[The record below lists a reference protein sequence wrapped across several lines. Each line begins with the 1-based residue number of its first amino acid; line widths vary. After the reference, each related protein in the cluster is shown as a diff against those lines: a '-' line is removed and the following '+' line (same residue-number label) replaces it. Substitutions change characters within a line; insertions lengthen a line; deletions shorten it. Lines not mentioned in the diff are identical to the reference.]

1 MHRFR
6 LAARPTGILLVVLA
20 WCSASAQPAAADTY
34 WWNASG
40 TDWTS
45 PNAWNLNASNGPAA
59 TWVNGNDAFFMAGG
73 TVQVSTA
80 ITAASLVFD
89 YPSQVTITAAGGT
102 LTLFSP
108 GASTITV
115 ASTAGATINAPLG
128 ITVFRNSPIN
138 TNSVL
143 TLGGANTFT
152 GPLTLAGGGAFTD
165 EVNTLRMTATSA
177 VPSTADIRFD
187 ARNAALVFA
196 AGLPAA
202 FTLPN
207 NIVLNQR
214 NASGSLP
221 NYIRSATQTDAT
233 LSGLISGTGGLIV
246 ATDTL
251 AISTLST
258 FRLTHANTYTGGT
271 TVQAGLTLLVN
282 NPIVAGGSATGMDG
296 VTAGAGRVGGI
307 GRIAGFVAGTGDGL
321 RVGGTG
327 RLAPGDP
334 TLNNGVGVLYVTN
347 RSNLIAG
354 GTFEVKL
361 GGLTDTDTDRN
372 QLRCNSTI
380 NFDVANA
387 NVKIDVA
394 KVGSV
399 SFTPGQVYTYRIAQP
414 DVGITMPAGAG
425 GQFDPSKLTITSS
438 FDSPAN
444 FALSYQDLGGT
455 DHYLVLT
462 YTVPVPEPAFGLA
475 VGAAVLGF
483 GLRRSRRSRLHLTP
497 PVIA

>member
-6 LAARPTGILLVVLA
+6 RVARPTGLLLGVLA
-20 WCSASAQPAAADTY
+20 WCSVSAQPAAADTY
-34 WWNASG
+34 WWNATG

-45 PNAWNLNASNGPAA
+45 PNGWNLTTSNGTPT

-80 ITAASLVFD
+80 ITAASLVFN
-89 YPSQVTITAAGGT
+89 YPSQVTISAGGGT
-102 LTLFSP
+102 LTLYSP

-115 ASTAGATINAPLG
+115 ASTAGATINAPLAG
-128 ITVFRNSPIN
+128 NAFNLFRNTPAN

-152 GPLTLAGGGAFTD
+152 GPLTLTGGGTSIN
-165 EVNTLRMTATSA
+165 EVNVLAIT
-177 VPSTADIRFD
+177 STAAIPSASEIRFD
-187 ARNAALVFA
+187 ALNAALLFST
-196 AGLPAA
+196 GLPAS

-233 LSGLISGTGGLIV
+233 LSGLISGTGGL
-246 ATDTL
+246 TL
-251 AISTLST
+251 GPASVVQGTAI
-258 FRLTHANTYTGGT
+258 RLTHANTYAGNT
-271 TVQAGLTLLVN
+271 TVQEFVTLLVN
-282 NPIVAGGSATGMDG
+282 NPLNGTDSATGVG
-296 VTAGAGRVGGI
+296 GVVTAAGSAGVGRVGGT
-307 GRIAGFVAGTGDGL
+307 GRIGGVDSVTGDGL
-321 RVGGTG
+321 RLAGSG

-334 TLNNGVGVLYVTN
+334 TLNNGVGVLSVTN
-347 RSNLIAG
+347 RTNLIAG
-354 GTFEVKL
+354 ATFEVKL
-361 GGLTDTDTDRN
+361 GGLTDADTDRT

-399 SFTPGQVYTYRIAQP
+399 SFTPGQVYTYRIAQS
-414 DVGITMPAGAG
+414 DVGVTMPSGAG
-425 GQFDPSKLTITSS
+425 GQFDASKLTITSS

-462 YTVPVPEPAFGLA
+462 YTVTVPEPAFVLA
-475 VGAAVLGF
+475 VGGLVAAYRIGR
-483 GLRRSRRSRLHLTP
+483 GR
-497 PVIA
+497 

>member
-6 LAARPTGILLVVLA
+6 RAAHPTGLLVVALA
-20 WCSASAQPAAADTY
+20 CCFASAQPASADTY
-34 WWNASG
+34 WWNATG

-45 PNAWNLNASNGPAA
+45 TNAWNLNASNGPAV

-73 TVQVSTA
+73 TVQVSAA
-80 ITAASLVFD
+80 ITAASLVFN
-89 YPSQVTITAAGGT
+89 YPSQVTISAGGGT
-102 LTLFSP
+102 LTNTSGL
-108 GASTITV
+108 ITV

-128 ITVFRNSPIN
+128 GTGISVFRNTPAN

-152 GPLTLAGGGAFTD
+152 GPLTLKGGGTFTD

-177 VPSTADIRFD
+177 IPSTSDVRFD

-207 NIVLNQR
+207 NIVLNQS
-214 NASGSLP
+214 NASGNLP
-221 NYIRSATQTDAT
+221 NYLRSAVATDVT
-233 LSGLISGTGGLIV
+233 FTGLISGTGGLTV

-258 FRLTHANTYTGGT
+258 FRLTSANTYTGGT

-282 NPIVAGGSATGMDG
+282 NPIVAGGSATGADG
-296 VTAGAGRVGGI
+296 VSAGAGRVGGI
-307 GRIAGFVAGTGDGL
+307 GRIAGFVPNTSDGL

-334 TLNNGVGVLYVTN
+334 SLNNGVGVLYVTN
-347 RSNLIAG
+347 RANLIAG

-361 GGLTDTDTDRN
+361 GGLTDADTDRT

-399 SFTPGQVYTYRIAQP
+399 SFTPGQVYTYRIAQS
-414 DVGITMPAGAG
+414 DVGITMPSGGG
-425 GQFDPSKLTITSS
+425 GQFDASKLTITSS
-438 FDSPAN
+438 LDSPAN
-444 FALSYQDLGGT
+444 FNLSYLDLGGT

-462 YTVPVPEPAFGLA
+462 YTVPVPEPAFVLTGCAALILGLSA
-475 VGAAVLGF
+475 
-483 GLRRSRRSRLHLTP
+483 RRR
-497 PVIA
+497 